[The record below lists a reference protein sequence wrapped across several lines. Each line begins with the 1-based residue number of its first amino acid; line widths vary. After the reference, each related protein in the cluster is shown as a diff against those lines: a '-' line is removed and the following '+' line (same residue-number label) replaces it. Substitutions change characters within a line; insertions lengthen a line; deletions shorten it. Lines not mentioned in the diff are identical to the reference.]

1 MSKRLKLFLLFSC
14 LYAFFGRDG
23 AHGQTTTVSADCII
37 KFSFAV
43 GAAPVR
49 VPATGFPNKV
59 PSVQGLPCGT
69 WVMSYQAPTTVSAI
83 SIELDS
89 GPDTAGAPGS
99 WGAFSGTVIAT
110 AANPLLTASLP
121 GSFLVRQNVPAW
133 VSVRL
138 NSATG
143 TGTITGAAYGW
154 VLPPAVYTTSSG
166 TGSNV
171 TIVGPLGQ
179 ALMASSIPVVIAS
192 NQSSL
197 PVTVTFP
204 STQDVNV
211 KQINGHTA
219 LEGGVNGGQGV
230 GGLAASGA
238 ADAGNPVKVGGSNGT
253 NDYNLKVD
261 SQGNNYGFL
270 GCTNT
275 VEVPLSGTGYV
286 EIVAGTALQTI
297 QICKVF
303 VTSAAAGA
311 PVVNTFS
318 IASAT
323 ITTCAGTTEL
333 YSGAAITGL
342 DSDWGGALRSGAG
355 KSICVSE
362 SVANSDKVT
371 ISYSKGV
378 F

>member
-23 AHGQTTTVSADCII
+23 ARGQTTTVSADCII
-37 KFSFAV
+37 KFSFTVA
-43 GAAPVR
+43 AAPVR
-49 VPATGFPNKV
+49 VPALGYPNKV

-89 GPDTAGAPGS
+89 AADTAGAAGA

-192 NQSSL
+192 NQSAV
-197 PVTVTFP
+197 PVSGFLNPQPV
-204 STQDVNV
+204 
-211 KQINGHTA
+211 
-219 LEGGVNGGQGV
+219 GGQ
-230 GGLAASGA
+230 AASGA
-238 ADAGNPVKVGGSNGT
+238 ADTGNPVKVGGSNGT

-261 SQGNNYGFL
+261 SAGNNYGFL

-297 QICKVF
+297 QICKIF

-342 DSDWGGALRSGAG
+342 DSDWGGALRSGVG

-371 ISYSKGV
+371 ISYAK